1 MQLQF
6 GAAISTGIDVDPK
19 AIESAQNNAALNSIE
34 PEKLQLH
41 LVPSDIVEYK
51 FSETFISGKENFDI
65 VIANIL
71 LNPLLDLA
79 DHVVSYAKPEAVVGL
94 SGILSEQVCSRTISI
109 GQSTN
114 FMLIQYVHCFSSV
127 LS

>member
-6 GAAISTGIDVDPK
+6 GAALSFGIDVDPK
-19 AIESAQNNAALNSIE
+19 AIESAQQNAALNKIE

-41 LVPSDIVEYK
+41 LVPSDIVEYR
-51 FSETFISGKENFDI
+51 SSGTYISGKENFDI

-79 DHVVSYAKPEAVVGL
+79 DYVVSYAKPEAVVAL
-94 SGILSEQVCSRTISI
+94 SGILSEQVSSRTRTI
-109 GQSTN
+109 GQK
-114 FMLIQYVHCFSSV
+114 
-127 LS
+127 